1 MQSTLPPVRS
11 PRTPRSDSPRTPRSP
26 GQHDSGFAA
35 TFANLHG
42 QEHEA
47 RRRYA
52 AAQRRLLTMTN
63 QHVTEM
69 VHKRNRAA
77 ALEVRRSMDE
87 WTGKALRRHFRD
99 VTPAGE
105 KEVAEM
111 SVLFN
116 NKLGRLY
123 PESRSHQWFRLFTFM
138 DDDNS
143 GLVSYPEFR
152 KMVRDELYLDNIRD
166 AKIEALWRA
175 LDEDNSGQICGGEFG
190 KFMRIGYA
198 GWGEAQLEAQAARP
212 RPLWR
217 DPGVNATDKEAEEQL
232 LVDNKRHH
240 MQSVQ
245 RSMTDK
251 VRKIEELARQ
261 LEEKERALLATR
273 GGPGA
278 GGSRGSTRGST
289 GGAFDEARAAA
300 NEASF
305 GNRRGTPN
313 SHPPDGGRRPSGM
326 PGSPRRPS
334 TVASRPGALASLAR
348 PPAQ

>member
-1 MQSTLPPVRS
+1 MAT
-11 PRTPRSDSPRTPRSP
+11 
-26 GQHDSGFAA
+26 SGFTA
-35 TFANLHG
+35 TFADLSG

-69 VHKRNRAA
+69 VRKRNRAA
-77 ALEVRRSMDE
+77 AIEVRREMDE
-87 WTGKALRRHFRD
+87 WTGKALRRHFKD
-99 VTPAGE
+99 VTPASE
-105 KEVAEM
+105 KEVAEL
-111 SVLFN
+111 SRLFN
-116 NKLGRLY
+116 AKLGKMY
-123 PESRSHQWFRLFTFM
+123 PESRSQQWFRLFTFM

-152 KMVRDELYLDNIRD
+152 KMVRDELDLHNIRD
-166 AKIEALWRA
+166 ARVEALWRA
-175 LDEDNSGQICGGEFG
+175 LDDDNSGQICSGEFG

-217 DPGVNATDKEAEEQL
+217 DPGVNAVDKEAEAAV
-232 LVDNKRHH
+232 LVDNQRHH
-240 MQSVQ
+240 MLSVQ
-245 RSMTDK
+245 LSMTDK
-251 VRKIEELARQ
+251 VRQIEKLARQ

-273 GGPGA
+273 GGTA
-278 GGSRGSTRGST
+278 GGGRGGV
-289 GGAFDEARAAA
+289 GGGLDDTLAAG
-300 NEASF
+300 NEPSF
-305 GNRRGTPN
+305 SNRRGTLAPN
-313 SHPPDGGRRPSGM
+313 SHQPDGGFPGGRRPSGL

-334 TVASRPGALASLAR
+334 TRQQPNALASLAR